1 MKMKIA
7 PRKVQK
13 FQGSRSQQANQ
24 VGGKFAE
31 MKKEISANE
40 KGKGKKKE
48 RLNTTFQGVK
58 TGRS

>member
-31 MKKEISANE
+31 MKKKSQRAKKE
-40 KGKGKKKE
+40 KGRKK
-48 RLNTTFQGVK
+48 
-58 TGRS
+58 SA